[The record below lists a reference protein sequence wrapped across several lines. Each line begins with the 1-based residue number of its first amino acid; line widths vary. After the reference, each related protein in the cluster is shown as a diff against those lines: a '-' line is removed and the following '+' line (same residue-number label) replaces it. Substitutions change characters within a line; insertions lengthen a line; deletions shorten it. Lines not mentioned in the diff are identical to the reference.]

1 MDRIDAV
8 DSSALRTGRRIR
20 PGEVPGHL
28 GHLGLLGR
36 ILPSWRFKPPFLILL
51 LGLFCLTLTVWHAQV
66 LRLKETAR
74 KEQGPASSGAAPRG
88 ERDGT
93 ALLVL
98 GRDEA
103 VTTRASGPGGGPA
116 SVPGA
121 RSCRRCTDGPS
132 ELHAD
137 PVPDRR
143 PSILACRHG
152 ARAPPRLLA

>member
-8 DSSALRTGRRIR
+8 DFSALRTGRRNR
-20 PGEVPGHL
+20 PGKVL
-28 GHLGLLGR
+28 CLLGR
-36 ILPSWRFKPPFLILL
+36 ILPSWGLKPPFLILL
-51 LGLFCLTLTVWHAQV
+51 LGLFCLTVTVCHAQV
-66 LRLKETAR
+66 RRLKETAR

-98 GRDEA
+98 GREEA
-103 VTTRASGPGGGPA
+103 ATTRASGPGGDPA

-121 RSCRRCTDGPS
+121 HSCSRRTDGPS

-137 PVPDRR
+137 PVSDWR
-143 PSILACRHG
+143 PAILACRHG
-152 ARAPPRLLA
+152 ARAPPRLPA